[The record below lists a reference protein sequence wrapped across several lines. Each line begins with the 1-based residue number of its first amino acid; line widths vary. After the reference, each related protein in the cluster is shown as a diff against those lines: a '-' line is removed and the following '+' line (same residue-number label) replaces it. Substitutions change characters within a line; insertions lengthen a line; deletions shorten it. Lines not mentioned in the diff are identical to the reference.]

1 MAPANVDIFEAI
13 EAGDEEVVRNLLARD
28 PAVAQAR
35 DEQGISAV
43 MQARYHGRS
52 EIVDR
57 LMAEELELNV
67 FEASA
72 IGRLERA
79 AILVDQDPDL
89 VREWS
94 PDGFTALHF
103 ACYFGHPDIA
113 RLLLERGSDIDP
125 PSRNEL
131 GVTPLQ
137 SASSGG
143 HVHAVELLLDAGAD
157 VHPPHPSGFTPL
169 HSAAANGD
177 RPTAEL
183 LLSRR
188 ADPAR
193 PKDDGKTPIDL
204 AREAGHQEIVA
215 LLENRAAG

>member
-1 MAPANVDIFEAI
+1 MMEIFQAI
-13 EAGDEEVVRNLLARD
+13 EAGDEERVRSLLARD
-28 PAVAQAR
+28 PRVVHAR

-57 LMAEELELNV
+57 LMAEEPELNV

-79 AILVDQDPDL
+79 AMLVDQDPDL

-103 ACYFGHPDIA
+103 ACFFGHPEIA
-113 RLLLERGSDIDP
+113 QLLLEGGSEIDP

-137 SASSGG
+137 SASSAGN
-143 HVHAVELLLDAGAD
+143 VKAVELLLEAGAS

-177 RPTAEL
+177 RRTAERL
-183 LLSRR
+183 LARG
-188 ADPAR
+188 ADPSR

-204 AREAGHQEIVA
+204 AREAGHQEIGV
-215 LLENRAAG
+215 LLGNRSAG

>member
-1 MAPANVDIFEAI
+1 MATATRIFEAI
-13 EAGDEEVVRNLLARD
+13 AAGDLEHVKQLASED
-28 PAVAQAR
+28 AAIALAR

-43 MQARYHGRS
+43 MQARYHGRT
-52 EIVDR
+52 EIV
-57 LMAEELELNV
+57 ELLLSSEPELNV
-67 FEASA
+67 FEAA
-72 IGRLERA
+72 AMGRRERA
-79 AILVDQDPDL
+79 AALIEEDPDL
-89 VREWS
+89 VRAWS

-103 ACYFGHPDIA
+103 ACFFGHPDIA
-113 RLLLERGSDIDP
+113 QLLLERGSDVDP

-143 HVHAVELLLDAGAD
+143 HVEAVALLLDAGAD

-183 LLSRR
+183 LLSRGANPTR
-188 ADPAR
+188 S
-193 PKDDGKTPIDL
+193 KHDGKTPIDL
-204 AREAGHQEIVA
+204 AREGGHQEIVV
-215 LLENRAAG
+215 LLGNHGVG

>member
-1 MAPANVDIFEAI
+1 MTPANAEIFEAI
-13 EAGDEEVVRNLLARD
+13 EAGDEEGVRNLLARD
-28 PAVAQAR
+28 PAVAHVR

-43 MQARYHGRS
+43 MQARYHGKS

-57 LMAEELELNV
+57 LLAEAPELNV
-67 FEASA
+67 FEAAA
-72 IGRLERA
+72 IGRLARTA
-79 AILVDQDPDL
+79 TLVDQDPDL

-103 ACYFGHPDIA
+103 ACYFGHSDIA

-157 VHPPHPSGFTPL
+157 AHPPHPSGFTPL

-183 LLSRR
+183 LLSRG

-193 PKDDGKTPIDL
+193 PMDDGKTPIDL
-204 AREAGHQEIVA
+204 ARELGHRDILA

>member
-1 MAPANVDIFEAI
+1 MTPASAEIFEAI
-13 EAGDEEVVRNLLARD
+13 EAGDEDGVRKLLARE
-28 PAVAQAR
+28 PAAAHAR
-35 DEQGISAV
+35 DGQGISAV
-43 MQARYHGRS
+43 MQARYHGKS

-57 LMAEELELNV
+57 LMAEEPELNV

-79 AILVDQDPDL
+79 AMLVDQDPDL

-103 ACYFGHPDIA
+103 ACYFGHSDIA
-113 RLLLERGSDIDP
+113 RLLIERGSDIDP
-125 PSRNEL
+125 PSRNGL

-143 HVHAVELLLDAGAD
+143 HVHAVRLLLDAGAEI
-157 VHPPHPSGFTPL
+157 HPPHPSGFTPL

-183 LLSRR
+183 LLSRG

-193 PKDDGKTPIDL
+193 PKDDGKTAIDL
-204 AREAGHQEIVA
+204 ARELGHQEIVA

>member
-1 MAPANVDIFEAI
+1 MMEIFQAI
-13 EAGDEEVVRNLLARD
+13 EAGDEERVRSLLARD
-28 PAVAQAR
+28 PGVVHAR

-57 LMAEELELNV
+57 LMAEEPELNV

-79 AILVDQDPDL
+79 AMLVDQDPDL

-103 ACYFGHPDIA
+103 ACFFGHPEIA
-113 RLLLERGSDIDP
+113 QLLIDRGSEIDP

-137 SASSGG
+137 SASSAGN
-143 HVHAVELLLDAGAD
+143 VHAVELLLDAGAD
-157 VHPPHPSGFTPL
+157 VHPAHPSGFTPL

-177 RPTAEL
+177 RRTAEL
-183 LLSRR
+183 LLARG
-188 ADPAR
+188 ADPSG
-193 PKDDGKTPIDL
+193 PKDDGKTPVDL
-204 AREAGHQEIVA
+204 AREAGHHEIVA
-215 LLENRAAG
+215 LLENRGAG

>member
-1 MAPANVDIFEAI
+1 MMEIFQAI
-13 EAGDEEVVRNLLARD
+13 EAGDEERVRSLLALD

-43 MQARYHGRS
+43 MQARYQGRS

-57 LMAEELELNV
+57 LMASEPELNV

-79 AILVDQDPDL
+79 ATLVDQDPDL
-89 VREWS
+89 VRAWS

-103 ACYFGHPDIA
+103 ACYFGHADIA
-113 RLLLERGSDIDP
+113 QLLLEQGSEIEP

-137 SASSGG
+137 SASSAGN
-143 HVHAVELLLDAGAD
+143 VHAVELLLDAGAD

-177 RPTAEL
+177 RRTAEL
-183 LLSRR
+183 LRAR
-188 ADPAR
+188 GADPSR

-215 LLENRAAG
+215 LLENRGAG